1 MLFRSISAFDYEL
14 EHLPEI
20 EPEEKEK
27 TEQKTEEANIPAEM
41 EETQE
46 EGQIDIFPVADEKE
60 NENDE
65 EKQKKNIPPVM
76 DLELID

>member
-1 MLFRSISAFDYEL
+1 
-14 EHLPEI
+14 
-20 EPEEKEK
+20 
-27 TEQKTEEANIPAEM
+27 M

-76 DLELID
+76 DLELIDWVPDSSPNLFFCFQTDFQVIDFYKALSVKSS